1 MSRQKIFTPL
11 SLAVFLALLVAA
23 VTPLAALAQDEAP
36 PQPDAPVVVVEEP
49 VAEEPAVEESA
60 AEEII
65 VSEVLEQLPEDT
77 GLVVLDEEGEV
88 LPLAST
94 EAAEVI
100 AAPDPYFTVGG
111 VTYRFFGAAGAC
123 GVTPNCWDGSATPIQ
138 DAIDYLSTILKAS
151 PDNGNVY
158 VEAGTYSEDVYV
170 SGADWLADGG
180 SVPLS
185 LGIIG
190 AGSGSTTLNGLFSIL
205 GMNAFT
211 LSGFTVNTV
220 GGGSDSIDVINGNGT
235 LSLTDLVVTNDN
247 EEASGI
253 RVENTGNVSLDGV
266 VSTTMGT
273 GIFIETSNGD
283 AILKDVVANGNSFDG
298 VFLRVADGNLTLTD
312 VTANDNGFNG
322 ATIDVTNGN
331 TNVLCGSYSDNG
343 DYGLWLDLSGNAHL
357 GGPILTGNGLGEYRL
372 VNGTVTF
379 GPCGQVKN
387 DGAPL
392 GEGGERGFKPQNNLS
407 DDPLVCNGEKK
418 VSLENGDA
426 FGMYENL
433 CDVDFQL
440 QKETEPPGQLSTQ
453 LGILNVQ
460 LTSGGIAQSKLPLN
474 GRITLKFPIPRD
486 ADENGLVVLF
496 WDGSAWVEVS
506 GGRVIDGFYVIEATQ
521 PGIYALTSR

>member
-1 MSRQKIFTPL
+1 MYRQKGLTVL
-11 SLAVFLALLVAA
+11 SLAVFLALLAA
-23 VTPLAALAQDEAP
+23 AMMPLSVLAQDEVP
-36 PQPDAPVVVVEEP
+36 PQPEAPAVVEEEPVVEEP
-49 VAEEPAVEESA
+49 VVGEPATIS
-60 AEEII
+60 EI
-65 VSEVLEQLPEDT
+65 LEQLPEDT
-77 GLVVLDEEGEV
+77 GLVVVDDDGEA
-88 LPLAST
+88 LPLVST
-94 EAAEVI
+94 EAAEVL

-111 VTYRFFGAAGAC
+111 ITYRFFGAAGAC

-158 VEAGTYSEDVYV
+158 VEAGNYNEDVSV
-170 SGADWLADGG
+170 SGADWLTDGG

-190 AGSGSTTLNGLFSIL
+190 AGSGSTTLNGSFSIL

-220 GGGSDSIDVINGNGT
+220 GGWNESITIADGNGS
-235 LSLTDLVVTNDN
+235 LQLTDLVVTNNN
-247 EEASGI
+247 EESNGI

-266 VSTTMGT
+266 VSTSKGT

-283 AILKDVVANGNSFDG
+283 VILKDVVANGNSYDG
-298 VFLRVADGNLTLTD
+298 VFLRVTDGNLTLND
-312 VTANDNGFNG
+312 VTANNNGFNG

-343 DYGLWLDLSGNAHL
+343 DYGLWLDLNGNAHL

-372 VNGTVTF
+372 LNGTVTF
-379 GPCGQVKN
+379 GPCGQMKN
-387 DGAPL
+387 DSAPL

-407 DDPLVCNGEKK
+407 GEPLVCNGEKK
-418 VSLENGDA
+418 VSLANGDA

-440 QKETEPPGQLSTQ
+440 QKETELPGQLPTQ

-460 LTSGGIAQSKLPLN
+460 ITSGGIAQSKLPLN
-474 GRITLKFPIPRD
+474 GKITLKFPIPD
-486 ADENGLVVLF
+486 GADEASLVVLF
-496 WDGSAWVEVS
+496 WSGSAWMEVS
-506 GGRVIDGFYVIEATQ
+506 GGGIIDGFYVVEVAQ
-521 PGIYALTSR
+521 PGIYVLTFR